1 MPQDNAGIAGASRL
15 LALRGRD
22 RELRMLGELFER
34 ARAGSGGALVLAGGT
49 GLGKT
54 ALLDTARRDVAG
66 FDVRGFRAVEPESAV
81 PLAGLR
87 RLFPACEA
95 GPDRAHR
102 ALVGLSGEAPVL
114 CWVDDAHHLDHTS
127 LDALAFA
134 ARRAETAP
142 LVLLFTTGL
151 GPGAATVPDELADL
165 PLLRLEPLSPADSL
179 RLLDDRVP
187 YGLPEGLAD
196 ELVVLASGNPL
207 ALTELADELTPEQ
220 LGGTE
225 PCPTAPPAR
234 SRIRTGVGRCLRG
247 LTTQARLLALLP
259 AVDEDLDLST
269 LMRAAARVAPSALD
283 EAEASGLLVVDGDRV
298 RAPDE
303 LTSSVLRAE
312 APPSLRRD
320 AHLLL
325 SEVLDARQ
333 HRARWLWHRATVTRW
348 TPGSVADALG
358 DAAEE
363 AGQAGDFSVSARTYE
378 RAARLSGDAET
389 RALRLVMAGRD
400 SWLAGRRTHSRALLR
415 QAAPLIRS
423 RRLRGMTQLL
433 RGAIELA
440 EGVPAIADRNLTG
453 AAEELAGTDR
463 RLALTALMLAG
474 EADFAAGD
482 FRAYHANARRAE
494 ELRTPADGP
503 RVRLM
508 LDHFAGLAATFRGEH
523 GTAVPA
529 LRRVVRLA
537 EAVDDTASSIWASQA
552 AFVLGDAEVS
562 LRMATRAL
570 SSSREQPVA
579 LLAPW
584 AGVYQSLAALM
595 LDRYAAAEASALEG
609 LRMARALG
617 QRNFAI
623 SHLSILTLV
632 AALQGDRHTAR
643 LRLEATSEE
652 IAARG
657 LGRTGALSSW
667 AIACAELAHG
677 RHTDALASRRDRGPG
692 RAHPEAGQDRPARR
706 RGRHQPGDR
715 RPPVHQPAHRRPP
728 PAQHLRHARHK
739 VAGPAQQAAA
749 LTAAAGVGAWTMHFL
764 CAGF

>member
-1 MPQDNAGIAGASRL
+1 M
-15 LALRGRD
+15 
-22 RELRMLGELFER
+22 
-34 ARAGSGGALVLAGGT
+34 
-49 GLGKT
+49 
-54 ALLDTARRDVAG
+54 
-66 FDVRGFRAVEPESAV
+66 
-81 PLAGLR
+81 
-87 RLFPACEA
+87 
-95 GPDRAHR
+95 
-102 ALVGLSGEAPVL
+102 
-114 CWVDDAHHLDHTS
+114 
-127 LDALAFA
+127 
-134 ARRAETAP
+134 
-142 LVLLFTTGL
+142 LLFTTGL

-440 EGVPAIADRNLTG
+440 EGCPPSPTG
-453 AAEELAGTDR
+453 T
-463 RLALTALMLAG
+463 
-474 EADFAAGD
+474 
-482 FRAYHANARRAE
+482 
-494 ELRTPADGP
+494 
-503 RVRLM
+503 
-508 LDHFAGLAATFRGEH
+508 
-523 GTAVPA
+523 
-529 LRRVVRLA
+529 
-537 EAVDDTASSIWASQA
+537 
-552 AFVLGDAEVS
+552 
-562 LRMATRAL
+562 
-570 SSSREQPVA
+570 
-579 LLAPW
+579 
-584 AGVYQSLAALM
+584 
-595 LDRYAAAEASALEG
+595 
-609 LRMARALG
+609 
-617 QRNFAI
+617 
-623 SHLSILTLV
+623 
-632 AALQGDRHTAR
+632 
-643 LRLEATSEE
+643 
-652 IAARG
+652 
-657 LGRTGALSSW
+657 
-667 AIACAELAHG
+667 
-677 RHTDALASRRDRGPG
+677 
-692 RAHPEAGQDRPARR
+692 
-706 RGRHQPGDR
+706 
-715 RPPVHQPAHRRPP
+715 
-728 PAQHLRHARHK
+728 
-739 VAGPAQQAAA
+739 
-749 LTAAAGVGAWTMHFL
+749 
-764 CAGF
+764 